1 MIQSSFPKDQI
12 ISYNK
17 TVVEILSKIS
27 SLTTTTD
34 SSVNVQIYDEN
45 GILRISHCH
54 LHIIEVR
61 DRLSNNINSLYGIDA
76 GGSLIQTTSE
86 NKFKR

>member
-1 MIQSSFPKDQI
+1 MIQSSFPKVADQI

-54 LHIIEVR
+54 LSHH
-61 DRLSNNINSLYGIDA
+61 
-76 GGSLIQTTSE
+76 
-86 NKFKR
+86 

>member
-1 MIQSSFPKDQI
+1 MMRMVYLEFHIAIF
-12 ISYNK
+12 
-17 TVVEILSKIS
+17 
-27 SLTTTTD
+27 
-34 SSVNVQIYDEN
+34 
-45 GILRISHCH
+45 
-54 LHIIEVR
+54 HIIEVR

>member
-1 MIQSSFPKDQI
+1 MMRMVYLEFHIAIFTSLKS
-12 ISYNK
+12 
-17 TVVEILSKIS
+17 EI
-27 SLTTTTD
+27 
-34 SSVNVQIYDEN
+34 
-45 GILRISHCH
+45 
-54 LHIIEVR
+54 

>member
-1 MIQSSFPKDQI
+1 MIQSSFPKVADQI

-34 SSVNVQIYDEN
+34 SSTFKYMMRMVYLEFHIA
-45 GILRISHCH
+45 IF
-54 LHIIEVR
+54 HIIEVR
-61 DRLSNNINSLYGIDA
+61 DTG
-76 GGSLIQTTSE
+76 
-86 NKFKR
+86 

>member
-1 MIQSSFPKDQI
+1 MIQSSFKVADQI

-34 SSVNVQIYDEN
+34 SSVNVQIYDEMVY
-45 GILRISHCH
+45 LEF
-54 LHIIEVR
+54 HIAI
-61 DRLSNNINSLYGIDA
+61 
-76 GGSLIQTTSE
+76 
-86 NKFKR
+86 FHH